1 PEIDNTINI
10 SVTRALCPP
19 IGFWTSI
26 VVSSTAPDFAMRQIV
41 LLLLG
46 LAVAQASVTV
56 TRTSSNELHPSAMEM
71 EVQLPSSNK
80 KVRIPLNK
88 TQDFENVPVTVTE
101 NGLSMTFSAR
111 QIHHPSHAHYR
122 DIESKSVISVRHVNG
137 KRRISGHVMHEGTS
151 YFLEPLGD
159 ADHQVTMN
167 ALNPHDLAKKVNVAR
182 DIESRKKRQTNTAST
197 NYKVEIYLLIDSR
210 VWSAF
215 KSIYSTDSAALT
227 ELHFYYTHI
236 LNGIDTSYRNIGS
249 PSISVSCIGMT
260 ISKTLADDKWMAG
273 EDTEGSNIL
282 SAMKNYIV
290 GKTADHFMAFTR
302 MDITGGG
309 SSSVCGMAYV
319 GGVCRNIRV
328 SINEDQGLQSWG
340 TAAHELAHNLG
351 SHHDASGNTCSSGAK
366 NLMSP
371 SGGMYNLA
379 NVANSYRFSSCSVS
393 YMAAY
398 LNSLGSTNCMTSDQ
412 GSRLSE
418 LTSNTREGTRLT
430 LDQVCR
436 FFQPNGPGKFYL
448 TTDTFNNPASICA
461 MIYCAS
467 SDGGGTSVSGL
478 RAPVG
483 TPCGNKKSC
492 NWNGECSA
500 DESAPAADDSC
511 FWGDSWSNCADW
523 KMYIEKGWTSCTDSA
538 KEGCCRSLATLC

>member
-1 PEIDNTINI
+1 RFLDFDCRLFNSSRLRNASDCALPAGPRGGSGFRHGDSNKQQRAAPI
-10 SVTRALCPP
+10 SY
-19 IGFWTSI
+19 GDG
-26 VVSSTAPDFAMRQIV
+26 STA
-41 LLLLG
+41 
-46 LAVAQASVTV
+46 AQFEQE
-56 TRTSSNELHPSAMEM
+56 SSDSA
-71 EVQLPSSNK
+71 
-80 KVRIPLNK
+80 NK

-393 YMAAY
+393 YMSAY

-467 SDGGGTSVSGL
+467 SDRRWYICERTSRSSWYAVRQQKELQLERRVLSG
-478 RAPVG
+478 R
-483 TPCGNKKSC
+483 
-492 NWNGECSA
+492 
-500 DESAPAADDSC
+500 
-511 FWGDSWSNCADW
+511 
-523 KMYIEKGWTSCTDSA
+523 I
-538 KEGCCRSLATLC
+538 RSSS